1 MHLKRLEIHG
11 YKSFAARTV
20 IDVDAGIT
28 AVVGPNGS
36 GKSNI
41 TDALRWVLGEGA
53 GKALR
58 TRRLEDVIFA
68 GSEQRPPAGMAE
80 VRITLNNEDG
90 WLPLDFTEVTV
101 ARRVHRDGDS
111 EFWINDNKVRLRD
124 LQDLFLRSGLGPGS
138 YAVMG
143 QGLVEEVL
151 RLRPEERRALI
162 EEVANVRRYRLK
174 MDEARKKREETH
186 ENLAR
191 VRLVADEIAPRVRT
205 LERQAKRALKYAE
218 GQAEFQRALSDWYG
232 REWRR
237 LGDQLAL
244 LRATHDQRRS
254 EQQAAAGTEVDAETA
269 LSDCERQLRDARLTA
284 DRAETEERRRVDD
297 LRRLEQERAVLQ
309 ERQRLLT
316 DRAAELRRDLAALD
330 RDDDR
335 TLDEPP
341 AAPPDPAVG
350 EAVTETEAAL
360 DAARRRLAA
369 IEAEQETLR
378 GRSAAAQERLS
389 RLDAA
394 GRENDTRLARIATEI
409 EQIEAQA
416 SVWEQ
421 RRRLLED
428 ARAQADDG
436 VARADESTKAAAAA
450 AAEARRT
457 REDLAQRSYG
467 AAAFL
472 RNLEA
477 SRSDRERRLARARD
491 RLQLLRELQAEAEG
505 MKQGLRAL
513 FGARGVPRGDE
524 PTGIPGVLGVVR
536 HLLRAP
542 RGLERAIEAALED
555 YVDAV
560 VFEKTDDALQVIQAL
575 LRERAGR
582 IVTLPL
588 ESLGRRSPPA
598 LQPEPGVLGTAAS
611 LVQCNER
618 FRPLIDTILGR
629 TIVTEDIE
637 TARKIL
643 TRGFGSVVTRD
654 GQLLRPIGAIIGG
667 EVGETGSFTRE
678 SELQSLPAEITELER
693 SLKDAGEINVHRAEL
708 EQLEHHLADAERD
721 VEAAIDARAQALD
734 EAAVVRADTARLRGD
749 LEANQAEGERA
760 QERREALRLEEAAL
774 RAESENR
781 AAEVAALEAERPAVS
796 HLEEA
801 DRRRRAQ
808 AQLVGEAE
816 ARHAVQ
822 AGRLET
828 LRAAVRARDAA
839 QSRVREQRRDRSERL
854 AEVEAELSQIT
865 ATLEQRQRDLEQLR
879 AARDTAVAD
888 RTPESEALARVTD
901 LEATRRQD
909 LQAAQRTLLA
919 TDRALL
925 SAEAAFQEGE
935 AVRNRLREAMRADGF
950 DADDRGAITA
960 LDADANAAAAVAFA
974 PPAAGQAPPPAP
986 APAGAAAAVAELR
999 LGSNG
1004 GAAGEEKEEEQTP
1017 LLSDQDLRARV
1028 DKLRTSLRRLGN
1040 VNPDAAAE
1048 FAELR
1053 DRYDYLT
1060 GQVADLEGAEQ
1071 RMRDAETELSDLIRG
1086 SFRESF
1092 TAVDAQFRRYF
1103 QTMFRGG
1110 KAKLILVDDDWD
1122 GGGIE
1127 IEAQPPGKRLKTM
1140 AMLSGGER
1148 SLTAIAL
1155 LFAMLDVNP
1164 APFCVLD
1171 EVDAALDEANVGRFV
1186 DALKQLAPRTQFVV
1200 ITHNRR
1206 TIEQADTIYGITMGE
1221 DSASRVLSVR
1231 LAELNLPD

>member
-1 MHLKRLEIHG
+1 M
-11 YKSFAARTV
+11 
-20 IDVDAGIT
+20 
-28 AVVGPNGS
+28 
-36 GKSNI
+36 
-41 TDALRWVLGEGA
+41 
-53 GKALR
+53 
-58 TRRLEDVIFA
+58 
-68 GSEQRPPAGMAE
+68 
-80 VRITLNNEDG
+80 
-90 WLPLDFTEVTV
+90 
-101 ARRVHRDGDS
+101 
-111 EFWINDNKVRLRD
+111 
-124 LQDLFLRSGLGPGS
+124 
-138 YAVMG
+138 
-143 QGLVEEVL
+143 
-151 RLRPEERRALI
+151 
-162 EEVANVRRYRLK
+162 
-174 MDEARKKREETH
+174 
-186 ENLAR
+186 
-191 VRLVADEIAPRVRT
+191 
-205 LERQAKRALKYAE
+205 
-218 GQAEFQRALSDWYG
+218 
-232 REWRR
+232 
-237 LGDQLAL
+237 
-244 LRATHDQRRS
+244 
-254 EQQAAAGTEVDAETA
+254 
-269 LSDCERQLRDARLTA
+269 
-284 DRAETEERRRVDD
+284 
-297 LRRLEQERAVLQ
+297 
-309 ERQRLLT
+309 
-316 DRAAELRRDLAALD
+316 
-330 RDDDR
+330 
-335 TLDEPP
+335 
-341 AAPPDPAVG
+341 
-350 EAVTETEAAL
+350 
-360 DAARRRLAA
+360 
-369 IEAEQETLR
+369 
-378 GRSAAAQERLS
+378 
-389 RLDAA
+389 
-394 GRENDTRLARIATEI
+394 
-409 EQIEAQA
+409 
-416 SVWEQ
+416 
-421 RRRLLED
+421 
-428 ARAQADDG
+428 
-436 VARADESTKAAAAA
+436 
-450 AAEARRT
+450 
-457 REDLAQRSYG
+457 
-467 AAAFL
+467 
-472 RNLEA
+472 
-477 SRSDRERRLARARD
+477 
-491 RLQLLRELQAEAEG
+491 
-505 MKQGLRAL
+505 
-513 FGARGVPRGDE
+513 
-524 PTGIPGVLGVVR
+524 
-536 HLLRAP
+536 
-542 RGLERAIEAALED
+542 
-555 YVDAV
+555 
-560 VFEKTDDALQVIQAL
+560 
-575 LRERAGR
+575 
-582 IVTLPL
+582 
-588 ESLGRRSPPA
+588 
-598 LQPEPGVLGTAAS
+598 
-611 LVQCNER
+611 QCNER

-667 EVGETGSFTRE
+667 EVGETGSFSRE

-693 SLKDAGEINVHRAEL
+693 SLKDAGEIDVHRAEL
-708 EQLEHHLADAERD
+708 EQLEHRLADAERD
-721 VEAAIDARAQALD
+721 VEAAIDARSQALD

-749 LEANQAEGERA
+749 LEASQAEGERA

-774 RAESENR
+774 RAESESR

-796 HLEEA
+796 LLEEV

-888 RTPESEALARVTD
+888 RTPESEALARATD

-950 DADDRGAITA
+950 DADDRGAIMV
-960 LDADANAAAAVAFA
+960 LDADADAAVAVV
-974 PPAAGQAPPPAP
+974 PPPAGQAPPPAP

-1004 GAAGEEKEEEQTP
+1004 GAAGEEEEEEQTP
-1017 LLSDQDLRARV
+1017 PPSDQDLRARV
-1028 DKLRTSLRRLGN
+1028 DELRTHLRRLGN

-1071 RMRDAETELSDLIRG
+1071 RIRDAETELSDLIRG

-1110 KAKLILVDDDWD
+1110 KAKLSLVDDDWD
-1122 GGGIE
+1122 AGGIE

-1171 EVDAALDEANVGRFV
+1171 EVDAALDEANVSRFV